1 MSSSTRW
8 GSLVLSAGFTILSSS
23 IGARAAVTVAPA
35 RAAVVISTQTQQ
47 FTASGSGASW
57 SVDNIVGGNS
67 TVGTISSTGLY
78 TPPAKA
84 GTHKITATANG
95 MSGLATIFVTDL
107 KGVFTYH
114 NDNARDGMNNREFAL
129 SGTTVTA
136 ATFGKLF
143 SCAVDGAVY
152 AQPLWIRGVNIG
164 GGPHNITIV
173 ATQHDSVYVFDA
185 DTKPCV
191 TYWHANLLDTLHG
204 GTAGEA
210 PVTWNDVGYCYGDIY
225 PEIGITGTPVI
236 DSTTNT
242 IYVVSASESNA
253 RNSGSC
259 IGASGNFYHR
269 LHALDV
275 FTGSEKYNA
284 PVTISTSVP
293 GTGDGS
299 VNGMISFSSQLH
311 HNRSGLAEVGGRI
324 YVMFAA
330 HEDATPYHGWVM
342 AYQAK
347 NVQQQM
353 AVFNTTPNGVNGAD
367 GGIWMGG
374 AAPAID
380 SGANIYFST
389 GNGVF
394 DELPPPPN
402 SDYGDSI
409 LRLHYV
415 RGSTLNGTNLSIS
428 DYFTPYNQAA
438 LAQGDTDLGSGGI
451 ILLPNQTG
459 SGPQHL
465 LTEVGKDGIVYL
477 IDRDNMGQY
486 NSLNNDQIVQS
497 FRGPAFGVSGIP
509 AFWHNNLYIG
519 GRRDTVRHFT
529 FNPTTELFNP
539 TPMSQTPS
547 SFGYPGTVPSVSSK
561 SGSQGIV
568 WAIDS
573 SLYGYA
579 SPNAGIECSAVPV
592 PAACSGPAILHAYNA
607 NNLAQEYWNS
617 SQAGNNRDRAGNA
630 VKFVL
635 PTVANGKVYVGTRT
649 EVDVYGLLGN

>member
-1 MSSSTRW
+1 MLSSKQW
-8 GSLVLSAGFTILSSS
+8 GCLVLGVSFIILSAS
-23 IGARAAVTVAPA
+23 IGARAAVTVSPA

-47 FTASGSGASW
+47 FTASAGGASW
-57 SVDNIVGGNS
+57 SVDNVVGGNA
-67 TVGTISSTGLY
+67 TVGTITAAGIY

-84 GTHKITATANG
+84 GTHTITATA
-95 MSGLATIFVTDL
+95 SGASGSATIYVSDL
-107 KGVFTYH
+107 KGVYTYH
-114 NDNARDGMNNREFAL
+114 NDNARDGSNNRELAL
-129 SGTTVTA
+129 SSSTVTA

-152 AQPLWIRGVNIG
+152 AQPLWMRGVSIG
-164 GGPHNITIV
+164 GGVHNIIVV

-185 DTKPCV
+185 DASPCV
-191 TYWHANLLDTLHG
+191 MYWRVNLLDTLHG
-204 GTAGEA
+204 GTAGET
-210 PVTWNDVGYCYGDIY
+210 PITWSDVGYCYGDIY
-225 PEIGITGTPVI
+225 PEIGVTGTPVI
-236 DSTTNT
+236 DSTTKT

-253 RNSGSC
+253 RNSGTC

-275 FTGSEKYNA
+275 LTGSEKYNA
-284 PVTISTSVP
+284 PVTIAASVP

-299 VNGMISFSSQLH
+299 VSGMISFSSQLH
-311 HNRSGLAEVGGRI
+311 HQRSGLAEVGGRI

-330 HEDATPYHGWVM
+330 HEDATPYHGWIM
-342 AYQAK
+342 AYKAT

-353 AVFNTTPNGVNGAD
+353 AVFNATPNGVNGAD

-380 SGANIYFST
+380 SGGDIYFST

-402 SDYGDSI
+402 NDYGDSI

-415 RGSTLNGTNLSIS
+415 KGSTLNGTNLSIS
-428 DYFTPYNQAA
+428 DYFTPFNQAT
-438 LAQGDTDLGSGGI
+438 LAQGDTDLGSGGV

-486 NSLNNDQIVQS
+486 NSLNNNQIIQS

-519 GRRDTVRHFT
+519 GRGDSVRQFI
-529 FNPTTELFNP
+529 FNPTTGLFS
-539 TPMSQTPS
+539 TTLTSQTS
-547 SFGYPGTVPSVSSK
+547 SIYGYPGTVPSVSSR
-561 SGSQGIV
+561 SGSSGIV

-579 SPNAGIECSAVPV
+579 SPSGGVNCSAVPV
-592 PAACSGPAILHAYNA
+592 PPACSGPAILHAYNA

-617 SQAGNNRDRAGNA
+617 SQAANNRDRAGNA
-630 VKFVL
+630 VKFIP
-635 PTVANGKVYVGTRT
+635 PTIANGKVYVGTRT

>member
-1 MSSSTRW
+1 M
-8 GSLVLSAGFTILSSS
+8 V
-23 IGARAAVTVAPA
+23 
-35 RAAVVISTQTQQ
+35 STQTQQ
-47 FTASGSGASW
+47 FTASVGGATW
-57 SVDNIVGGNS
+57 SVDNVVGGNT
-67 TVGTISSTGLY
+67 TVGTISTAGLY

-84 GTHKITATANG
+84 GTHTITATANG
-95 MSGLATIFVTDL
+95 SSGSAKVYVTDL
-107 KGVFTYH
+107 KGVLTYH
-114 NDNARDGMNNREFAL
+114 NDNARDGANNREFAL
-129 SGTTVTA
+129 SSSTVTT

-152 AQPLWIRGVNIG
+152 AQPLWMRGMSIAG
-164 GGPHNITIV
+164 GTHNIIIV
-173 ATQHDSVYVFDA
+173 ATQHNSVYVFDA
-185 DTKPCV
+185 DANPCV

-204 GTAGEA
+204 GTPGEA

-225 PEIGITGTPVI
+225 PEIGVTGTPVI
-236 DSTTNT
+236 DATTKT

-253 RNSGSC
+253 RNSGNC

-275 FTGSEKYNA
+275 FTGSEKYNG
-284 PVTISTSVP
+284 PVTIAASVP

-311 HNRSGLAEVGGRI
+311 HHRSGLAEAGGKI
-324 YVMFAA
+324 YVAFAA
-330 HEDATPYHGWVM
+330 HEDATPYHGWM
-342 AYQAK
+342 IAYKAT

-353 AVFNTTPNGVNGAD
+353 AVFNATPNGVNGAD

-374 AAPAID
+374 AAPAAD
-380 SGANIYFST
+380 SGGDIYFST

-402 SDYGDSI
+402 YDYGDSI

-415 RGSTLNGTNLSIS
+415 KGSTLNGTNLSIS
-428 DYFTPYNQAA
+428 DYFTPYNQAT
-438 LAQGDTDLGSGGI
+438 LAQGDTDLGSGGV
-451 ILLPNQTG
+451 ILLPNQAG

-486 NSLNNDQIVQS
+486 NALNNNQIVQS
-497 FRGPAFGVSGIP
+497 FRGTAYGVSGIP
-509 AFWHNNLYIG
+509 ALWHNNLYIG
-519 GRRDTVRHFT
+519 GRHDTVRQFT
-529 FNPTTELFNP
+529 FNPTTELFS
-539 TPMSQTPS
+539 TTVASQTQS
-547 SFGYPGTVPSVSSK
+547 SFGYPGTVPSVSSQ
-561 SGSQGIV
+561 SASHGIV
-568 WAIDS
+568 WTIDS

-579 SPNAGIECSAVPV
+579 SPNGGVNCSAVPV

-617 SQAGNNRDRAGNA
+617 TQAANNRDRPGNA
-630 VKFVL
+630 VKFVP
-635 PTVANGKVYVGTRT
+635 PTVVNGKVYVGTRT

>member
-1 MSSSTRW
+1 MLSSKRW
-8 GSLVLSAGFTILSSS
+8 GSLVLSVSFTILSAS
-23 IGARAAVTVAPA
+23 ISTRAAVTVFPA

-47 FTASGSGASW
+47 FTATASGAAW
-57 SVDNIVGGNS
+57 SVDNVVGGNA
-67 TVGTISSTGLY
+67 TVGTITTAGLY

-84 GTHKITATANG
+84 GTHTITATA
-95 MSGLATIFVTDL
+95 SGSSGSATVYVTDL

-114 NDNARDGMNNREFAL
+114 NDNARDGANNREFAL
-129 SGTTVTA
+129 SGSTVAT

-152 AQPLWIRGVNIG
+152 TQPLWMKGVTIG
-164 GGPHNITIV
+164 GGVHNIMIV

-185 DTKPCV
+185 DANPCV
-191 TYWHANLLDTLHG
+191 LYWRVNLLDTLHG

-210 PVTWNDVGYCYGDIY
+210 PVTWNDVGQCFGDIY
-225 PEIGITGTPVI
+225 PEIGVTGTPVI
-236 DSTTNT
+236 DTATNT

-253 RNSGSC
+253 SNSGSC
-259 IGASGNFYHR
+259 IVASGNFFHR

-284 PVTISTSVP
+284 PVTIAASVP

-311 HNRSGLAEVGGRI
+311 HNRSGLAELGGRV

-330 HEDATPYHGWVM
+330 HEDATPYHGWIM
-342 AYQAK
+342 AYKAT
-347 NVQQQM
+347 NVQQQV

-380 SGANIYFST
+380 SGGNIYLST

-402 SDYGDSI
+402 NDYGDSI
-409 LRLHYV
+409 LKLHYV
-415 RGSTLNGTNLSIS
+415 KGNTLNGTNLSIS
-428 DYFTPYNQAA
+428 DYFTPFNQAA
-438 LAQGDTDLGSGGI
+438 LAQGDTDLGSGGVV
-451 ILLPNQTG
+451 LLPNQTG
-459 SGPQHL
+459 PGPQHL

-477 IDRDNMGQY
+477 VDRDNMGQY
-486 NSLNNDQIVQS
+486 NSLNNNQIIES
-497 FRGPAFGVSGIP
+497 FRGPALGVSGIP

-519 GRRDTVRHFT
+519 GQRDSVRQFI
-529 FNPTTELFNP
+529 FNPTIGLFN
-539 TPMSQTPS
+539 TTLTSQTS
-547 SFGYPGTVPSVSSK
+547 SVYGYPGTVPSVSSQAA
-561 SGSQGIV
+561 SHGIV

-579 SPNAGIECSAVPV
+579 SPSAVNCSSVPV

-617 SQAGNNRDRAGNA
+617 SQAANNRDRAGNA
-630 VKFVL
+630 VKFIP
-635 PTVANGKVYVGTRT
+635 PTIANGKVYVGTRT